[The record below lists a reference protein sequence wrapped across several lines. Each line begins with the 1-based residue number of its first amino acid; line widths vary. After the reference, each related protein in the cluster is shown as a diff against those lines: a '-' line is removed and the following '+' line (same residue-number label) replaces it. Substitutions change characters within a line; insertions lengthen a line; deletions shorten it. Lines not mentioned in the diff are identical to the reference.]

1 MNGEEPSTGSSRFV
15 APFDVD
21 AFLARPLVARL
32 ATAGPAVRPIWYLWE
47 GGSFW
52 WLTGSYS
59 RLAEILRSDPRV
71 ALVVDTCDLGTGQA
85 QVVSARGRAD
95 VVPLDRARATRKL
108 SRYLGA
114 DETLWDERFRA
125 ALSDPDTRLVQLV
138 PISIRAWDR
147 SFLPSGRRAGCRG
160 HG

>member
-114 DETLWDERFRA
+114 DEALWDERFRA
-125 ALSDPDTRLVQLV
+125 ALSDPETRLVQLA
-138 PISIRAWDR
+138 PISVRAWDR
-147 SFLPSGRRAGCRG
+147 SFHPSGRHR
-160 HG
+160 